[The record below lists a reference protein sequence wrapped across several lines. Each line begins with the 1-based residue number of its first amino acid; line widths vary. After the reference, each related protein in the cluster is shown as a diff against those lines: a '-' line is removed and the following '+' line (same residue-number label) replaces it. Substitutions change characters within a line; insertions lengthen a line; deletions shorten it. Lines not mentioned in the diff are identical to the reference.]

1 MRYRLSADFKA
12 AVARSGIARYRLATR
27 GNLSPARFSALWNDV
42 SFGPITHQRVIA
54 IGSTLGLIPDAC
66 ADAGQRQL
74 FLPAKGQQREC
85 P

>member
-54 IGSTLGLIPDAC
+54 IGSMLGLIPDAC
-66 ADAGQRQL
+66 ADAVDYDLTVAFRE
-74 FLPAKGQQREC
+74 QQR
-85 P
+85 